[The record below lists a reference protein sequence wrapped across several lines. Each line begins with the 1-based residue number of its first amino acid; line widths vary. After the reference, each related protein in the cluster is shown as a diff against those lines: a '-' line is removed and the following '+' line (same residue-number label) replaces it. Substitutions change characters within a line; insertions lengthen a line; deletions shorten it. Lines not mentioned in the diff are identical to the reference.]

1 MKAEVGS
8 IYDGRYKKM
17 KEQRGLFEHRYINP
31 GFSIRPKSHHSRAGG
46 NDGFN
51 GKYEFIITSAS

>member
-17 KEQRGLFEHRYINP
+17 IRNKGACLSIVILIRDFPLGQNP
-31 GFSIRPKSHHSRAGG
+31 IIPAQAGMTALME
-46 NDGFN
+46 NMN
-51 GKYEFIITSAS
+51 L